1 MIYSLDYRVGIS
13 VKRNTLIYKLE
24 ILFQRLVM
32 REAQMLMGHK
42 GKVHNNGNSGMRA
55 WLRPRWIRDQ

>member
-13 VKRNTLIYKLE
+13 VKRNTLVYKLE

-32 REAQMLMGHK
+32 REEQMLTKAKCTIMK
-42 GKVHNNGNSGMRA
+42 TQV
-55 WLRPRWIRDQ
+55 